1 MLRITSKAK
10 VISLDA
16 VSGINEVETSLAS
29 TAGAH
34 AELLHKLHTLF
45 NRKRK
50 ETGNIKLAQI
60 GEPYCACS
68 TGRIVKRV
76 VSTWIAS
83 LFYSH

>member
-16 VSGINEVETSLAS
+16 VSGINEVETSPAS

-60 GEPYCACS
+60 GDH
-68 TGRIVKRV
+68 IVHTRKRQR
-76 VSTWIAS
+76 SNT
-83 LFYSH
+83 FNGQ